1 MMPHIPLPKDSKQY
15 AEAALRAKRT
25 WHARRSRMSLARK
38 LEALDRLRRDARHL
52 PKLMPAKK

>member
-1 MMPHIPLPKDSKQY
+1 MMPKILLPKDSKRY
-15 AEAALRAKRT
+15 AEAAFDAKRT

-38 LEALDRLRRDARHL
+38 LEVLDRLRRDAHHL